1 MDSTPL
7 YRQLA
12 AHYLDAIR
20 AGSLKPG
27 DKLPSLRH
35 LMRQHGISLST
46 ALQLCRSM
54 ESEGWVEARERS
66 GYFVRRPRRLSMAPM
81 DEPAADRTPDRA
93 QYVGI
98 HAKVSDFVARRRRV
112 TEKLDLSIARGAP
125 ELYPA
130 EALRNAMTR
139 ALRQR
144 PGMLAVA
151 APLKGHLPFREVLA
165 QRSLRVGMT
174 LSPED
179 ILVTNGCIEALNLAL
194 RAVAQPGDT
203 VAVESPTF
211 YGLLQVLESLGLQAL
226 EIPTSPQT
234 GLSIEALDL
243 AIRTYDN
250 IKAVVVVPHLQN
262 PLGSVMPDT
271 HKARLA
277 QLCEQH
283 AIPLIEDDTYSEL
296 IDAPMPPRALKSFD
310 ASGNVI
316 YCASLHKLLAPGMRL
331 GWMTAGR
338 WQARVEMLKFAQTRN
353 NEALSQAAAG
363 EFMATGGYER
373 HLRHLRQC
381 LKTQREQTADAIAGF
396 FPPGTRINLPPGGL
410 QLWVE
415 LPERLSSW
423 RVFETALAE
432 RIVVA
437 PGTLFSNSSRFDHY
451 LRINCGW
458 PYGAAV
464 DGALR
469 RLGAIATDL
478 CRPGAANA
486 ATAPASAP
494 ASSATLPLD
503 DRFAAAAGEPLDRRA
518 AHRGLSGGSFL

>member
-1 MDSTPL
+1 MVVFPGICICYPCRHCPSIEAMDSPPL

-12 AHYLDAIR
+12 ARYLDAIR

-27 DKLPSLRH
+27 DKLPSLRS

-46 ALQLCRSM
+46 ALQLCRAL

-66 GYFVRRPRRLSMAPM
+66 GYFVRRPRRLSIAAM
-81 DEPAADRTPDRA
+81 DEPAADRAPDPA

-98 HAKVSDFVARRRRV
+98 HAKVSDFVARRRQIP
-112 TEKLDLSIARGAP
+112 EKLNLSIARGAP

-139 ALRQR
+139 MLRQQ
-144 PGMLAVA
+144 PGMLAIA
-151 APLKGHLPFREVLA
+151 APLKGHRQFREVLA

-211 YGLLQVLESLGLQAL
+211 YGLLQVLESLGMRAL

-234 GLSIEALDL
+234 GISIEALEL

-262 PLGSVMPDT
+262 PLGSVMPDA

-296 IDAPMPPRALKSFD
+296 VEAPIPPRAIKSWD
-310 ASGNVI
+310 AGGNVI
-316 YCASLHKLLAPGMRL
+316 HCASLHKILAPGLRL
-331 GWMTAGR
+331 GWIAAGR

-353 NEALSQAAAG
+353 NEGLSQGAAG
-363 EFMATGGYER
+363 HFMATGAYDR
-373 HLRHLRQC
+373 HLRHLRNC
-381 LKTQREQTADAIAGF
+381 LKTQREQTADAIAGC
-396 FPPGTRINLPPGGL
+396 FPAGTRINLPPGGL

-415 LPERLSSW
+415 LPERLSSS
-423 RVFETALAE
+423 RVFDAALAE

-451 LRINCGW
+451 MRINCGW
-458 PYGAAV
+458 PYGEAV
-464 DGALR
+464 DAGLR
-469 RLGAIATDL
+469 RLGQIV
-478 CRPGAANA
+478 AACA
-486 ATAPASAP
+486 
-494 ASSATLPLD
+494 
-503 DRFAAAAGEPLDRRA
+503 RAGRVAE
-518 AHRGLSGGSFL
+518 RGLPVAVAA